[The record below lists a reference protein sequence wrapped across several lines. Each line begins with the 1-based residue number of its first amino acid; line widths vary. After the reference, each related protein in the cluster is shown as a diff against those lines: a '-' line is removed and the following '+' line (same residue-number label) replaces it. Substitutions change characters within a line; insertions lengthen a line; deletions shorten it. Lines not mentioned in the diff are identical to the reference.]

1 MMAKR
6 IAIILGVVE
15 CFVAILA
22 IPAGLSMMIDPSGSD
37 IGISTDMLQGTPFK
51 SYFIPG
57 LFLFIGNGAFQ
68 LICAMFS
75 FRKHRLA
82 PLLGILIGFFL
93 LIWICMQVYFIG
105 FVHFLQ
111 PVFFTVA
118 VGEIVLGI
126 LLHRKLKQTFSP

>member
-1 MMAKR
+1 MSKR

-37 IGISTDMLQGTPFK
+37 IGISADMLQGTPFK
-51 SYFIPG
+51 SYFVPG
-57 LFLFIGNGAFQ
+57 LFLLIGNGVFQ
-68 LICAMFS
+68 LVFAMFS
-75 FRKHRLA
+75 FRNHRLA
-82 PLLGILIGFFL
+82 PILGIIIGFFL
-93 LIWICMQVYFIG
+93 LIWICVQVYFIG

-111 PVFFTVA
+111 PVFFTIA

-126 LLHRKLKQTFSP
+126 LLQRKMKQKFSA